1 MVAEKNW
8 LKTAS
13 LKPQHKCL
21 DNNINLR
28 SKYFERAFKELERR
42 FQLIILGKVLYIK
55 VAFNIIINGQV
66 LYIAI
71 HQAKHKALMLQK
83 RLVFEHSFV

>member
-13 LKPQHKCL
+13 LILEHKYL

-28 SKYFERAFKELERR
+28 SKYFERVFKELERR

-55 VAFNIIINGQV
+55 VVFNIIINGQV
-66 LYIAI
+66 LLYYYSSG
-71 HQAKHKALMLQK
+71 QAQGFDVAEKTGL
-83 RLVFEHSFV
+83 